1 MINPFQA
8 MKAMQN
14 PMNLL
19 QQQMMEKFKNQ
30 NPQKFNQIQQ
40 MVSGKNEQQ
49 LKEMAQNIAKERG
62 IDLNQFASQFGIK
75 M

>member
-1 MINPFQA
+1 MVNPFQA

-19 QQQMMEKFKNQ
+19 QQQMMERFKNQ
-30 NPQKFNQIQQ
+30 SPQKFNQIQQ
-40 MVSGKNEQQ
+40 MVSGKNDEQ

-62 IDLNQFASQFGIK
+62 IDLNQFAGQFGIK